1 MTNCTVAS
9 PEEIL
14 VAEIVLDPVA
24 DAELAVLQLVVP
36 FQVGVGVARLRV
48 ERRIMLVRVVAVQLR
63 DFL

>member
-1 MTNCTVAS
+1 MTNCTAAS

-14 VAEIVLDPVA
+14 VAEVVLDAVA

-36 FQVGVGVARLRV
+36 LQIGIGVARLRV

>member
-24 DAELAVLQLVVP
+24 DAELAVLQLIVP
-36 FQVGVGVARLRV
+36 LQVGVGVARLRV

>member
-1 MTNCTVAS
+1 MTNCTAAS
-9 PEEIL
+9 LEKIL
-14 VAEIVLDPVA
+14 VAEVVLDAVA

-48 ERRIMLVRVVAVQLR
+48 ERRIVLVRVVAVQLR

>member
-36 FQVGVGVARLRV
+36 LQVGVGVARLRV
-48 ERRIMLVRVVAVQLR
+48 ERRIVLVRVVAVQLR

>member
-9 PEEIL
+9 LEEIL
-14 VAEIVLDPVA
+14 VAEVVLDPVA

-36 FQVGVGVARLRV
+36 LQVGVGVARLRV
-48 ERRIMLVRVVAVQLR
+48 ERRIVLVRVVAVQLR

>member
-1 MTNCTVAS
+1 MTNCTAAS

-14 VAEIVLDPVA
+14 VAEIVLDAVA

-48 ERRIMLVRVVAVQLR
+48 ERRIVLVRVVAVQLR

>member
-1 MTNCTVAS
+1 MTNCTAAS

-14 VAEIVLDPVA
+14 VAEIVFDAVA

-36 FQVGVGVARLRV
+36 LQVGVGVARLRV
-48 ERRIMLVRVVAVQLR
+48 ERRIVLVRVVAVQLR

>member
-1 MTNCTVAS
+1 MTNCTAAS

-14 VAEIVLDPVA
+14 VAEVVLDPVA

-36 FQVGVGVARLRV
+36 LQVGVGVARLRV
-48 ERRIMLVRVVAVQLR
+48 ERRIVLVRVVAVQLR

>member
-1 MTNCTVAS
+1 MTNCTAAS

-36 FQVGVGVARLRV
+36 LQVGVGVARLRV
-48 ERRIMLVRVVAVQLR
+48 ERRIVLVRVVAVQLR

>member
-1 MTNCTVAS
+1 MTNCTAAS

-14 VAEIVLDPVA
+14 VAEIVLDAVA

-36 FQVGVGVARLRV
+36 LQVGVGVARLRV
-48 ERRIMLVRVVAVQLR
+48 ECRIVLVRVVAVQLR

>member
-9 PEEIL
+9 LEEIL
-14 VAEIVLDPVA
+14 VAEVVPDAVA

-36 FQVGVGVARLRV
+36 LQVGVGVARLRV

>member
-14 VAEIVLDPVA
+14 VAEVVLDAVA

-36 FQVGVGVARLRV
+36 LQVGVGVARLRV
-48 ERRIMLVRVVAVQLR
+48 ERRIMLVGVVAVQLR

>member
-1 MTNCTVAS
+1 MTNCTAAS

-14 VAEIVLDPVA
+14 VAEVVLDAVA

-36 FQVGVGVARLRV
+36 LQVGVGVARLRV
-48 ERRIMLVRVVAVQLR
+48 ERRIVLVRVVAVQLR

>member
-1 MTNCTVAS
+1 MTNCTAAS

-14 VAEIVLDPVA
+14 VAEVVLDAVA

-36 FQVGVGVARLRV
+36 LQVGVGVARLRV
-48 ERRIMLVRVVAVQLR
+48 ERRIMFVRVVAVQLR

>member
-9 PEEIL
+9 LEEIL
-14 VAEIVLDPVA
+14 VAEIVLDAVA

-36 FQVGVGVARLRV
+36 LQVGVGVARLRV
-48 ERRIMLVRVVAVQLR
+48 ERRIVLVRVVAVQLR

>member
-1 MTNCTVAS
+1 MTNCTAAS
-9 PEEIL
+9 PKEIL
-14 VAEIVLDPVA
+14 VAEIVLDAVA

-48 ERRIMLVRVVAVQLR
+48 ERRIVLVRVVAVQLR

>member
-9 PEEIL
+9 PEEVL
-14 VAEIVLDPVA
+14 VAEVVLDAVA

-36 FQVGVGVARLRV
+36 LQVGVGVARLRV
-48 ERRIMLVRVVAVQLR
+48 ERRIVLVRVVAVQLR

>member
-1 MTNCTVAS
+1 MTNCTAAS

-14 VAEIVLDPVA
+14 VAEIILDAVA

-36 FQVGVGVARLRV
+36 LQVGVGVARLRV
-48 ERRIMLVRVVAVQLR
+48 ERRIVLVRVVAVQLR

>member
-1 MTNCTVAS
+1 MTNCTAAS

-24 DAELAVLQLVVP
+24 DAELAVLQLIVP
-36 FQVGVGVARLRV
+36 LQVGVGVARLRV
-48 ERRIMLVRVVAVQLR
+48 ERRIVLVRVVAVQLR

>member
-1 MTNCTVAS
+1 MTNCTAAS

-24 DAELAVLQLVVP
+24 DAELAVLQLVIP
-36 FQVGVGVARLRV
+36 LQVGVGVARLRV
-48 ERRIMLVRVVAVQLR
+48 ERRIVLVRVVAVQLR

>member
-14 VAEIVLDPVA
+14 VAEVVLDPVA

-36 FQVGVGVARLRV
+36 LQVGVGVARLRV
-48 ERRIMLVRVVAVQLR
+48 ERRIVLVRVVAVQLR

>member
-1 MTNCTVAS
+1 MTNCTAAS

-14 VAEIVLDPVA
+14 VAEIVLDAVA

-36 FQVGVGVARLRV
+36 LQVGVGVARLRV

>member
-9 PEEIL
+9 LEEIL
-14 VAEIVLDPVA
+14 VAEVVLDPVA

-36 FQVGVGVARLRV
+36 LQVGVGVARLRV

>member
-14 VAEIVLDPVA
+14 VAEVVLDPVA

-36 FQVGVGVARLRV
+36 LQVGVGVARLRV

>member
-14 VAEIVLDPVA
+14 VAEVVLDAVA
-24 DAELAVLQLVVP
+24 NAELAVLQLVVP
-36 FQVGVGVARLRV
+36 LQVGVGVARLRV

>member
-1 MTNCTVAS
+1 MTNCTAAS

-14 VAEIVLDPVA
+14 VAEVVLDAVA

-36 FQVGVGVARLRV
+36 LQVGVGVARLRV

>member
-1 MTNCTVAS
+1 MTNCTAAS

-36 FQVGVGVARLRV
+36 LQVGVGVARLRV

>member
-1 MTNCTVAS
+1 MTNCTAAS

-14 VAEIVLDPVA
+14 VAEVVLDAVA

-36 FQVGVGVARLRV
+36 LQVSVGVARLRV

>member
-14 VAEIVLDPVA
+14 VAEVVLDAVA

-36 FQVGVGVARLRV
+36 LQVGVGVARLRV
-48 ERRIMLVRVVAVQLR
+48 ERRIVLVRVVAVQLR

>member
-1 MTNCTVAS
+1 MTNCSAAS

-14 VAEIVLDPVA
+14 VAEIVLDAVA

-36 FQVGVGVARLRV
+36 LQVGVGVARLRV
-48 ERRIMLVRVVAVQLR
+48 ERRIVLVRVVAVQLR